1 MRVSAKTIAAMLMGL
16 ALVAFQSDL
25 FAQERGMSAAKLKA
39 EGSAIEDER
48 VYPVDCDFIKTTQ
61 PAAHWENADHH
72 YGYQVKA
79 LPGRTEKVENGEDV
93 YYCGD
98 NIWFRPY
105 NANFIVSRPPVG
117 TPLAKDPVADLK
129 MEPVTILYYN
139 TVANAY
145 NQISEKN
152 KYIAQQNAAIARKNA
167 TVANQNLAIAQT
179 QSKASAAFSQS
190 GQLGLIQ
197 NFADATLTYYYQDG
211 VYYTTND
218 EGKYVVVA
226 PPAGAIV
233 EYIPE
238 DYEAVMLKGR
248 MYYSVDNTV
257 YRLIVNGGTPYLE
270 VLGMQN

>member
-1 MRVSAKTIAAMLMGL
+1 MLMGL

-48 VYPVDCDFIKTTQ
+48 VYPIDCDFIKTNQ
-61 PAAHWENADHH
+61 PAAHWENADHY
-72 YGYQVKA
+72 YGYKVKS
-79 LPGRTEKVENGEDV
+79 LSGRTEKVEKGDNV
-93 YYCGD
+93 YYCSN
-98 NIWFRPY
+98 NIWYRPY
-105 NANFIVSRPPVG
+105 NAAYVVSRPPVG
-117 TPLAKDPVADLK
+117 TPLAADPVADLK
-129 MEPVTILYYN
+129 LEPVTVLYFN

-167 TVANQNLAIAQT
+167 TIANQDLAIAQT
-179 QSKASAAFSQS
+179 QSKASAAYGQA

-197 NFADATLTYYYQDG
+197 NFGDATVTYYYQDG
-211 VYYTTND
+211 VFYTTDD
-218 EGKYVVVA
+218 EGKYVVTA

-233 EYIPE
+233 ESIPE

-248 MYYSVDNTV
+248 MYYSVDNTI
-257 YRLIVNGGTPYLE
+257 YRLITNGGKPYLE